1 MKRDAESDIDKWMLK
16 KATADVG
23 RKRASSPS
31 AAEER
36 FGAYAFAP
44 RHPREHLFCVSIP
57 CPPTPLRSPASARAP
72 PDGRNPDGRRVGG
85 IRKSYATSG
94 RTDGQTEE
102 PTAERASERASNR
115 APTTHNAE
123 AGSVVVASCRHPRS
137 PHRRARILLPPPPR
151 RRRRRHAE
159 SLLLAGRLDANV
171 GGRKVV
177 KGCSSLPCPLR
188 DLAPSFL
195 LSCPPSFHL
204 LPRGCLTMPR
214 GVRGAAVA
222 AGEGGRGGEK

>member
-1 MKRDAESDIDKWMLK
+1 M
-16 KATADVG
+16 DVEEGNRG
-23 RKRASSPS
+23 RGEEASVVALSGRRAVRRVRIRPAPPEGTFVLRQHPSP
-31 AAEER
+31 AN
-36 FGAYAFAP
+36 
-44 RHPREHLFCVSIP
+44 
-57 CPPTPLRSPASARAP
+57 PPTPLRSPASARAP
-72 PDGRNPDGRRVGG
+72 PDGIRTDERTPRGRNQE
-85 IRKSYATSG
+85 IICNQRKDG
-94 RTDGQTEE
+94 RTDRG
-102 PTAERASERASNR
+102 AHRGASERASNQ

-195 LSCPPSFHL
+195 LSFPPSVHL
-204 LPRGCLTMPR
+204 LPRGCLAR
-214 GVRGAAVA
+214 QCHGA
-222 AGEGGRGGEK
+222 

>member
-1 MKRDAESDIDKWMLK
+1 M
-16 KATADVG
+16 G

-44 RHPREHLFCVSIP
+44 RHPREHLFCVSIH
-57 CPPTPLRSPASARAP
+57 PLPANPAPLARLSACAP
-72 PDGRNPDGRRVGG
+72 GRNPDGRRVGG

-94 RTDGQTEE
+94 RTDGRTDRQRS
-102 PTAERASERASNR
+102 PPRSER

-137 PHRRARILLPPPPR
+137 PHRRARILLPPPP

-204 LPRGCLTMPR
+204 LPRGCLAMPR
-214 GVRGAAVA
+214 GPRRGGGGTREREAE
-222 AGEGGRGGEK
+222 GEGGEIMHE

>member
-1 MKRDAESDIDKWMLK
+1 MRAPVTAPSIGRIKRKECKLQPP
-16 KATADVG
+16 
-23 RKRASSPS
+23 PS
-31 AAEER
+31 AR
-36 FGAYAFAP
+36 VVSHTSVRVRP
-44 RHPREHLFCVSIP
+44 RTES
-57 CPPTPLRSPASARAP
+57 
-72 PDGRNPDGRRVGG
+72 GRTSGRRVGG

-102 PTAERASERASNR
+102 PTAERASERASNQ
-115 APTTHNAE
+115 APTTHNVE

-137 PHRRARILLPPPPR
+137 PHRRARILLPPPP

-188 DLAPSFL
+188 DLEPFFL
-195 LSCPPSFHL
+195 LSLPPSFHL
-204 LPRGCLTMPR
+204 LPRGCLAMPR
-214 GVRGAAVA
+214 GPRRGGGGTREREAE
-222 AGEGGRGGEK
+222 GEGGEIMHE